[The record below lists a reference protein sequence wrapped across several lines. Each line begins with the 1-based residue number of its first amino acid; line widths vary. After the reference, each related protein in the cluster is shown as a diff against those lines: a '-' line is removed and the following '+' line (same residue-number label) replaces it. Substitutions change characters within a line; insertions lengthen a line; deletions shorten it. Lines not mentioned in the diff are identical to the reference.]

1 MKSFAAA
8 LVPILLLLLPGC
20 FDRRLAPVESD
31 ESAEAEEHDLGPFQL
46 LDAAATCDDE
56 GRTLA
61 LAVVNRDRERDLSA
75 TIDLTGA
82 TAAGAADAWEV
93 NGPSVS
99 AMNSFESPRVV
110 DVRARTIDAKGA
122 RLGLTFPAHSIT
134 VVRLPLA
141 R

>member
-1 MKSFAAA
+1 MA
-8 LVPILLLLLPGC
+8 
-20 FDRRLAPVESD
+20 
-31 ESAEAEEHDLGPFQL
+31 DLGPFQL

-82 TAAGAADAWEV
+82 AAAGAADAWEV

-122 RLGLTFPAHSIT
+122 RLDLTFPAHSIT